1 MREPIS
7 IQIVS
12 DLVCPWCYVGKRRLE
27 QALAQRPAVPVEITW
42 FPFQLSPDMPREGR
56 DRREHYAGIFG
67 EARSREIMDRMRA
80 TGAAEGIP
88 FDTPP
93 GARSPN
99 TLSAHVLLYWASRSQ
114 DVDQNALAEK
124 LFAAHHVRGEDIGN
138 HHVLAGIASEVGM
151 NAAEVL
157 KALQAG
163 TDEDTVQ
170 ELIGQAR
177 DAGISGVPFF
187 IVNGEHGL
195 SGAQPPEA
203 FLDVLDRVATVPATP
218 GDAAHEAAS

>member
-1 MREPIS
+1 MSTPIT
-7 IQIVS
+7 IQVVS
-12 DLVCPWCYVGKRRLE
+12 DVVCPWCYVGKRRLD
-27 QALAQRPAVPVEITW
+27 AAIAQRPDLAVEVTW

-56 DRREHYAGIFG
+56 DRREHYASIFG
-67 EARSREIMDRMRA
+67 EERARQIMDRMKE

-99 TLSAHVLLYWASRSQ
+99 TLSAHVLLYWASRSAGI
-114 DVDQNALAEK
+114 DQGALVEK

-138 HHVLAGIASEVGM
+138 PVVLAGIASEVGM

-157 KALQAG
+157 TALRDG
-163 TDEDTVQ
+163 TDEDTVRS
-170 ELIGQAR
+170 LIRQAQA
-177 DAGISGVPFF
+177 AGVTGVPFF

-195 SGAQPPEA
+195 SGAQPAEI
-203 FLDVLDRVATVPATP
+203 LLQVLDEVSGNDPAR
-218 GDAAHEAAS
+218 ANA